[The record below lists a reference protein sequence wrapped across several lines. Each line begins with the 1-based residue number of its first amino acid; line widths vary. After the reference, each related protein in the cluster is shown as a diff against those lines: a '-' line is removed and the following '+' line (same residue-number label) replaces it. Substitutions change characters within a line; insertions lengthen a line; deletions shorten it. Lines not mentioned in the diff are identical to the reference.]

1 MYAGISIP
9 NSPAVRSSWRRK
21 KSVIHSRNTFFS
33 RFSDRSPI
41 FLFITSSV
49 LHVRRNLNPQ
59 QSRRPLQLAAEEIR
73 HPQQKHF
80 LLAVF
85 RSESYLSLHNFLRPT
100 CTPESQSPTVPPSAP
115 VGGGRNPSSTAE
127 TLSSRGFLRGDR
139 K

>member
-85 RSESYLSLHNFLRPT
+85 FVAIGVLLVEVAERLRQLE
-100 CTPESQSPTVPPSAP
+100 CI
-115 VGGGRNPSSTAE
+115 
-127 TLSSRGFLRGDR
+127 D
-139 K
+139 